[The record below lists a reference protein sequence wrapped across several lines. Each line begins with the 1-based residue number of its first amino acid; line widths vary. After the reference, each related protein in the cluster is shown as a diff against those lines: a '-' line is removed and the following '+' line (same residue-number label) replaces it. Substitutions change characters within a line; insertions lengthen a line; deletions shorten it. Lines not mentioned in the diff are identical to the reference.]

1 VFMATV
7 LFSVNATIP
16 GQREAAF
23 NRWYNYKH
31 CPQFL
36 RYPGA
41 VSARRY
47 KAILGEDTYRY
58 MAVYEVQDEK
68 TFRALMKSGHMKAL
82 RRDYDRWFGKVSER
96 ARFAYTQVWSWPP
109 YGGGAASGR
118 GDGPGPASR
127 NGPRARPG
135 RPTRSI

>member
-1 VFMATV
+1 MATV
-7 LFSVNATIP
+7 LFIVKATIP
-16 GQREAAF
+16 RKKEAAF

-47 KAILGEDTYRY
+47 KAIMGEDKFRY

-96 ARFAYTQVWSWPP
+96 ARFAYTQVWPMLLVVLLAGKILLPQVSDFGWL
-109 YGGGAASGR
+109 S
-118 GDGPGPASR
+118 
-127 NGPRARPG
+127 
-135 RPTRSI
+135 